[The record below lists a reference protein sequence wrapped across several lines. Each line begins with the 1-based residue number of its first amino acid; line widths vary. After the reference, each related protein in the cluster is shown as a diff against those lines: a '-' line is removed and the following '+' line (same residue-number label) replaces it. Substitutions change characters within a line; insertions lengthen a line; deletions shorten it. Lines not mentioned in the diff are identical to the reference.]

1 MRRFLLLL
9 SVVSLAASAFVIPV
23 SANSPV
29 VAYTFTVTDL
39 GQGCWGGGSLNTNGT
54 ISGGA
59 SCSMENGQIVGLI
72 QGTNWQNVGGDAVE
86 LCFNFVNFKGVIPLP
101 PCFGPIP
108 VSGTPLIVSF
118 PGSDNPTLI
127 RVTPAN

>member
-9 SVVSLAASAFVIPV
+9 SVVALAASAFVIPV

-39 GQGCWGGGSLNTNGT
+39 GQGCWGGGALNTDHT

-59 SCSMENGQIVGLI
+59 ACSMDNGQIVGLI
-72 QGTNWQNVGGDAVE
+72 QGTNWWNVGPGAVE
-86 LCFNFVNFKGVIPLP
+86 VCFTFVNHKGVIPLP

-108 VSGTPLIVSF
+108 VTGTPFVMTF

-127 RVTPAN
+127 RVTQVN